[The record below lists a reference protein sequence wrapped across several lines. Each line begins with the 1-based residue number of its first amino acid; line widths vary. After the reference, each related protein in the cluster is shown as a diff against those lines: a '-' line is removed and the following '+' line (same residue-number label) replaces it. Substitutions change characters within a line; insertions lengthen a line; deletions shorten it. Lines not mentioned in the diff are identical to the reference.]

1 MWEKEGLN
9 RDESIDTAGENGD
22 NYGVMK
28 GEMRMKRFLC
38 GILCLCL
45 LCGGMAFAAAEE
57 EEEDPGLIDE
67 LIDEELEE
75 IEETPVN
82 PELQTGEVYPTPTA
96 EDFDLN
102 SPALYTCKIAPNR
115 SVFKVMDR
123 TYANKNVLIR
133 GRSSSMDAEILYV
146 GLRWFIVRV
155 DNQIGYV
162 VREWVEFGSI
172 KAVDPAGTAP
182 FNVQKHSYTAVAAK
196 TCHVRK
202 NMTYNMGAEDDG
214 NNYVILN
221 PGTKLTVWKFYKGWA
236 VVNYMREYGYI
247 DPNELA
253 DLQPVS
259 PTDEEMYEGCPI
271 AAYTSYYKMVQ
282 TKNNISRIKNIGI
295 GCGLISMILEPGQT
309 FNGNDVMGPYGPKR
323 GYEPAIVMKDGK
335 DVLGYGGGTCQVS
348 STLYNCVQQL
358 PGLRVDHRRA
368 HGLSGATYLP
378 IHCDAAVGTDTQNF
392 IFTNMYDY
400 PIRIDATSSGDGA
413 LSIRIYKVHN

>member
-1 MWEKEGLN
+1 
-9 RDESIDTAGENGD
+9 
-22 NYGVMK
+22 MK

-155 DNQIGYV
+155 DKQIGYV
-162 VREWVEFGSI
+162 VREWVEFGMTRFLPD
-172 KAVDPAGTAP
+172 AFFETVP
-182 FNVQKHSYTAVAAK
+182 FE
-196 TCHVRK
+196 RL
-202 NMTYNMGAEDDG
+202 E
-214 NNYVILN
+214 I
-221 PGTKLTVWKFYKGWA
+221 
-236 VVNYMREYGYI
+236 EYI
-247 DPNELA
+247 DPDA
-253 DLQPVS
+253 
-259 PTDEEMYEGCPI
+259 
-271 AAYTSYYKMVQ
+271 
-282 TKNNISRIKNIGI
+282 
-295 GCGLISMILEPGQT
+295 
-309 FNGNDVMGPYGPKR
+309 PKKKS
-323 GYEPAIVMKDGK
+323 KDPR
-335 DVLGYGGGTCQVS
+335 
-348 STLYNCVQQL
+348 N
-358 PGLRVDHRRA
+358 A
-368 HGLSGATYLP
+368 
-378 IHCDAAVGTDTQNF
+378 F
-392 IFTNMYDY
+392 
-400 PIRIDATSSGDGA
+400 
-413 LSIRIYKVHN
+413 